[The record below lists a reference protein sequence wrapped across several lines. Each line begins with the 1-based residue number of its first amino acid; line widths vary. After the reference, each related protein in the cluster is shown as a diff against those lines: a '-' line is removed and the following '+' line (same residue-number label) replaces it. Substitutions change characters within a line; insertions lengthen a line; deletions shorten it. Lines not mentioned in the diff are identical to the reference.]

1 MGPAAPRSQDVYMC
15 VCKPASKCVRLH
27 KRLAFDCFVVML
39 QFADKAREKQ
49 RQKALKAKPK
59 DSTPSVQQKSGSKQQ
74 QVRPRALYASQAGRD
89 T

>member
-1 MGPAAPRSQDVYMC
+1 LLYWV
-15 VCKPASKCVRLH
+15 
-27 KRLAFDCFVVML
+27 L

-59 DSTPSVQQKSGSKQQ
+59 ADAPTVQQKSGSKQQ
-74 QVRPRALYASQAGRD
+74 QAWPRALYASQAGSD